1 MTTTARR
8 IGKGI
13 MSNSEGNLDASAVGS
28 GKIRFVKAI
37 SLCNTSNDPVEV
49 TIKLAGT
56 TVIYEYEL
64 EGVGG
69 ENSITIPFLDQIME
83 ELERITGEA
92 SVDNV
97 VHYYIS
103 GREV

>member
-1 MTTTARR
+1 MTTTAKRL
-8 IGKGI
+8 GKGI
-13 MSNSEGNLDASAVGS
+13 MSDSEGNLDASAVGS
-28 GKIRFVKAI
+28 GQIRFVKAI
-37 SLCNTSNDPVEV
+37 TLCNTSIDPVDV

-56 TVIYEYEL
+56 TVIYEYTL

-83 ELERITGEA
+83 ELERITGYA
-92 SVDNV
+92 SVTNV